1 MIGGTFKTII
11 AVLLLAGSFVSA
23 LNIEYCSSENTGSGS
38 NALTAQFQS
47 NGLCH
52 DNCLAQFAFAIV
64 QGSSCWCSNY
74 VPFDT
79 TTTTL
84 CGQDCPGFPSD
95 KCGNTTAGFF
105 GYIALSVQ
113 PSGTQGA
120 PSSSSSSSTA
130 AASTVQVTVPVS
142 PSPVTVLATVTASPS
157 VYTTIVSIQAPPVVQ
172 TTIVSVKA
180 SPSVQTTFISV
191 QVSPSTIFFTVSV
204 TIASETMTSTFSLTT
219 STVATATIISLTS
232 IFATTTSISSSS
244 PSTTSST
251 SYSTPTSTPISTS
264 TISSSTSSGNLPTML
279 TRSSTSWTPT
289 PYASVTT
296 ITDGE
301 ILTVT
306 LTPTAPPPAR
316 TSITEVDGSRNF
328 WATTSKVVPTFV
340 CIGLAVIA
348 AVAGFLWYCH
358 RKNARNSLEDPPILT
373 NPTSATASRPASMMS
388 KLGDA
393 LGMTGMNRAR
403 SNRSFTVNRNSA
415 HMSTSGME
423 MTHHADRSA
432 TNFITPI
439 TRYDR
444 RPTDDRLDPAAIHI
458 LRDDDAASTR
468 SFHDE
473 RDYSRRIL
481 PDGRADSRPTL
492 IIRNPDD
499 DE

>member
-1 MIGGTFKTII
+1 
-11 AVLLLAGSFVSA
+11 
-23 LNIEYCSSENTGSGS
+23 
-38 NALTAQFQS
+38 
-47 NGLCH
+47 
-52 DNCLAQFAFAIV
+52 
-64 QGSSCWCSNY
+64 
-74 VPFDT
+74 
-79 TTTTL
+79 
-84 CGQDCPGFPSD
+84 
-95 KCGNTTAGFF
+95 
-105 GYIALSVQ
+105 
-113 PSGTQGA
+113 
-120 PSSSSSSSTA
+120 
-130 AASTVQVTVPVS
+130 
-142 PSPVTVLATVTASPS
+142 
-157 VYTTIVSIQAPPVVQ
+157 
-172 TTIVSVKA
+172 
-180 SPSVQTTFISV
+180 
-191 QVSPSTIFFTVSV
+191 
-204 TIASETMTSTFSLTT
+204 
-219 STVATATIISLTS
+219 
-232 IFATTTSISSSS
+232 
-244 PSTTSST
+244 
-251 SYSTPTSTPISTS
+251 
-264 TISSSTSSGNLPTML
+264 ML

-492 IIRNPDD
+492 IVSNDISHFNFHEVHFHRVLIVNEGDEDLFLLRGCCQSLKKNDTYNVTSRSEIRTMTSEPGISMAITASDVAILTGWILPITFSFGFLFLVHD
-499 DE
+499 SE